1 MNSATQEAFKE
12 LELRILELTSRL
24 RNLEQENNVL
34 RRQIDDKDK
43 SLDALRNQVKIAAE
57 ELDTQLRRIK
67 IFRDNLQQSQE

>member
-1 MNSATQEAFKE
+1 MNSAAQEAFKQ